1 MSQAAREAP
10 PVADCLA
17 LYRRMLLV
25 RKAEER
31 LARDFKAGLLPGP
44 VHLYIGQ
51 EATAV
56 GVCSHLGDADWITS
70 THRGHGH
77 YLAKGGELAPMF
89 AEIYGRSTGICG
101 GMGGSMH
108 VADFSRG
115 ILGANGI
122 VGGGLA
128 LAAGAALSAQ
138 LHGRRNVAVAFFG
151 DGAASQGVLSEALN
165 LAALWHLPLIFV
177 CENNSFSEFSPTAA
191 VTAGAIVDRA
201 KPFGVTAV
209 EVDGNDVLAVW
220 QVAQLAVER
229 ARRGEGATF
238 IEARTYRFHGHVEGE
253 AAFLRESYRAESEVE
268 ARRSGDPLPRCRA
281 HLLAAQIGQES
292 ALAAIESEVTA
303 TVEEAAD
310 RSAEDPWPVPS
321 DLDRLGLGSA

>member
-1 MSQAAREAP
+1 VSQAAREAP
-10 PVADCLA
+10 PVADCLE

-138 LHGRRNVAVAFFG
+138 LHRRGNVAVAFFG

-220 QVAQLAVER
+220 QVAHLAVER
-229 ARRGEGATF
+229 ARRGEGATL
-238 IEARTYRFHGHVEGE
+238 IEARTYRLHGHVEGE

-268 ARRSGDPLPRCRA
+268 ARRSGDPIPLFRA

>member
-1 MSQAAREAP
+1 
-10 PVADCLA
+10 
-17 LYRRMLLV
+17 MLLV

-138 LHGRRNVAVAFFG
+138 LHRRGNVAVAFFG

-220 QVAQLAVER
+220 QVAHLAVER
-229 ARRGEGATF
+229 ARRGEGATL
-238 IEARTYRFHGHVEGE
+238 IEARTYRLHGHVEGE

-268 ARRSGDPLPRCRA
+268 ARRSGDPIPLFRA

>member
-1 MSQAAREAP
+1 VSQAAREAP

-77 YLAKGGELAPMF
+77 YLAKGGEVAPMF
-89 AEIYGRSTGICG
+89 AEIYGRSTGICR

-138 LHGRRNVAVAFFG
+138 LDGQKNVAVAFFG

-220 QVAQLAVER
+220 NVAHLAVER
-229 ARRGEGATF
+229 ARRGEGATL
-238 IEARTYRFHGHVEGE
+238 IEARTYRLHGHVEGE
-253 AAFLRESYRAESEVE
+253 AAFLREGYRAESEVE
-268 ARRSGDPLPRCRA
+268 ARRSGDPIPRFRE
-281 HLLAAQIGQES
+281 HILAAHVSQETQ
-292 ALAAIESEVTA
+292 LAAIEGEVTSM
-303 TVEEAAD
+303 VEEAAD

-321 DLDRLGLGSA
+321 DLDSLGLGTA

>member
-1 MSQAAREAP
+1 
-10 PVADCLA
+10 
-17 LYRRMLLV
+17 MLLV

-56 GVCSHLGDADWITS
+56 GVCSHLSDADWITS

-138 LHGRRNVAVAFFG
+138 LHRRGNVAVAFFG

-220 QVAQLAVER
+220 QVAHLAVER
-229 ARRGEGATF
+229 ARRGEGATL
-238 IEARTYRFHGHVEGE
+238 IEARTYRLHGHVEGE

-268 ARRSGDPLPRCRA
+268 ARRSGDPIPLFRA

>member
-1 MSQAAREAP
+1 MA
-10 PVADCLA
+10 
-17 LYRRMLLV
+17 LV

-56 GVCSHLGDADWITS
+56 GVCAHLSDIDWITS

-77 YLAKGGELAPMF
+77 YLAKGGDVGSMF
-89 AEIYGRSTGICG
+89 AEIYGRATGICG

-122 VGGGLA
+122 VGGGIA

-138 LHGRRNVAVAFFG
+138 LQGRRQVAVAFFG

-165 LAALWHLPLIFV
+165 LAALWRLPLLLV
-177 CENNSFSEFSPTAA
+177 CENNSYSEFSPTEH
-191 VTAGAIVDRA
+191 VTAGTIVDRA

-209 EVDGNDVLAVW
+209 QVDGNDLVAVW
-220 QVAQLAVER
+220 KAASVAVGR
-229 ARRGEGATF
+229 AREGAGPTLL
-238 IEARTYRFHGHVEGE
+238 EARTYRFHGHVEGE
-253 AAFLRESYRAESEVE
+253 TAFLRERYRPDSEVE
-268 ARRSGDPLPRCRA
+268 AKRLSDPLILFRRHVLTQSIA
-281 HLLAAQIGQES
+281 TEAELT
-292 ALAAIESEVTA
+292 ALEAEIESLV
-303 TVEEAAD
+303 EAA
-310 RSAEDPWPVPS
+310 ANQGALDPWPELLS
-321 DLDRLGLGSA
+321 LDRLMLSSP

>member
-1 MSQAAREAP
+1 MF
-10 PVADCLA
+10 LI
-17 LYRRMLLV
+17 RR
-25 RKAEER
+25 AEER

-56 GVCSHLGDADWITS
+56 GVCAHLSDADWITS

-77 YLAKGGELAPMF
+77 YLAKGGDVGPMF
-89 AEIYGRSTGICG
+89 AEVYGRSTGICG

-122 VGGGLA
+122 VGGGIA

-138 LHGRRNVAVAFFG
+138 LRGQHAVAVAFFG
-151 DGAASQGVLSEALN
+151 DGAASQGVLGEALN
-165 LAALWHLPLIFV
+165 LASLWRLPLILV
-177 CENNSFSEFSPTAA
+177 CENNSYSEFSPTQD

-201 KPFGVTAV
+201 SPFDVAAV
-209 EVDGNDVLAVW
+209 VVDGNSVLDVWRA
-220 QVAQLAVER
+220 ASDAIGR
-229 ARRGEGATF
+229 ARGGLGPTL

-253 AAFLRESYRAESEVE
+253 TAFLRDTYREETEVE
-268 ARRSGDPLPRCRA
+268 NQRRGDPVLRWRT
-281 HLLAAQIGQES
+281 HLLGERSAPETAVTALEAEIEALVEDAASRAAQ
-292 ALAAIESEVTA
+292 
-303 TVEEAAD
+303 
-310 RSAEDPWPVPS
+310 DPWPDPS
-321 DLDRLGLGSA
+321 SLDRLKLSPP